1 MDPLNTQQFT
11 PALPSSQL
19 SRNDAFYE
27 KVPHCWDNLSQNE
40 RDNAVGWVEV
50 FDEAIQEFILFANQD
65 FTVGTGQQCTYQ
77 LDWFGMPQVFFTFSK
92 TITKLML
99 ISSNNSDQLI
109 RHEKMFIKMPDFRTT
124 FTVHKLEIAIV
135 IPEETTDEYNQKVGR
150 RFALTTKDL
159 GRGRTGTVRLAFDFR
174 THQRVAV
181 KVLRHGRNNEYI
193 RNEARTLSTVRGYPY
208 FINAVKVIATARKT
222 YFVLN
227 YMRGGNLTSYINRRG
242 PLPEM
247 EVKDIFRQLFE
258 GVFCL
263 YTSSIAHGDIKP
275 DNILL
280 DMDCQFPEIA
290 YTDFGTTHRAI
301 CAPEVILSS
310 HLRENILAAARAE
323 EDQTIYNK
331 LTSPPLSIHGYDTPI
346 DMWSLGVILYEMLLG
361 HCPYDG
367 GQSAYKYIKN
377 ILQTPLDFG
386 QENQLSSEAIE
397 LIKQLLD
404 INKRTR
410 LTAEDALN
418 SPWFDDMREA
428 NATEINEQINI

>member
-1 MDPLNTQQFT
+1 MNFLRVEDFNAF
-11 PALPSSQL
+11 LPSSEL
-19 SRNDAFYE
+19 RRNTAFYA
-27 KVPHCWDNLSQNE
+27 KVPNCWDILNPIT
-40 RDNAVGWVEV
+40 RINAVGWIEV
-50 FDEAIQEFILFANQD
+50 YGEELEELIIFFNRD
-65 FTVGTGQQCTYQ
+65 FTVGAGPQCTYQ
-77 LDWFGMPQVFFTFSK
+77 LNEPGVPPVCFQVSV
-92 TITKLML
+92 
-99 ISSNNSDQLI
+99 SNRAIECTNIGLPTLVVNDRQRI
-109 RHEKMFIKMPDFRTT
+109 QNQKIEHEKECFIKIPNFKTT
-124 FTVHKLEIAIV
+124 FTVHKLRLATV
-135 IPEETTDEYNQKVGR
+135 IPEEDTLEYMQQIGR
-150 RFALTTKDL
+150 RYKLTTQRIGQ
-159 GRGRTGTVRLAFDFR
+159 GRSNTVRLAIDLEKC
-174 THQRVAV
+174 QRVAV
-181 KVLRHGRNNEYI
+181 KVLQHGQEK
-193 RNEARTLSTVRGYPY
+193 STV
-208 FINAVKVIATARKT
+208 NKT
-222 YFVLN
+222 YLFLD
-227 YMRGGNLTSYINRRG
+227 YMAGGSLARYISRRG

-247 EVKDIFRQLFE
+247 EVKNIFRQLFE
-258 GVFCL
+258 GIVFL
-263 YTSSIAHGDIKP
+263 HNEKVAHGDIRP
-275 DNILL
+275 ANILL
-280 DMDCQFPEIA
+280 NADCQSPQVV
-290 YTDFGTTHRAI
+290 YTDFKMAQFIRPHMRYAFCGKKPYS
-301 CAPEVILSS
+301 APEVILSA

-377 ILQTPLDFG
+377 ILQTPLDFE